1 MIGKRSKVFLP
12 NGHSIVMKLCG
23 RKYSKVPM
31 FNERRV
37 SEAREL
43 TLKRKKKLSQFKL
56 HDLDSGVAP
65 IPGEPRAVI
74 NGVKWGTY
82 KLNGLI
88 TEL

>member
-1 MIGKRSKVFLP
+1 LENVPKVFLP

-65 IPGEPRAVI
+65 IPGEPKARIAYDLPKKNWNGI
-74 NGVKWGTY
+74 N
-82 KLNGLI
+82 
-88 TEL
+88 